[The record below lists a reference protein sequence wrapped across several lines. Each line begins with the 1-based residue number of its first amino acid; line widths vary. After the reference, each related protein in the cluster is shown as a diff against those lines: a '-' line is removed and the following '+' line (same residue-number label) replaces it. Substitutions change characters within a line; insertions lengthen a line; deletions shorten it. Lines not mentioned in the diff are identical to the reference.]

1 MQLPKSG
8 ESDYPKPIE
17 SSPKQV
23 SQGLRDSLK
32 AIDSSA
38 LHRKRSGP
46 VLGSEP
52 PTPQTFSQNVF
63 PGCPTAVQ
71 TALASSPGPDL
82 LNAIAA
88 AEFPL
93 ILVGHEPWLTQ
104 LAGILTIG
112 RAESLFRLKKGGLIW
127 LQGEAEA
134 AGMLTKIVLAP
145 APTLNLLDTQGE
157 LTPRLCYA

>member
-1 MQLPKSG
+1 MQSPKSG
-8 ESDYPKPIE
+8 ESDSPKPIE
-17 SSPKQV
+17 SSLKLA
-23 SQGLRDSLK
+23 SQSSRDSLK

-38 LHRKRSGP
+38 LHRKDLDQSLGASRPYRRPPRRRVPRSVRP
-46 VLGSEP
+46 R
-52 PTPQTFSQNVF
+52 
-63 PGCPTAVQ
+63 C
-71 TALASSPGPDL
+71 SPRSHPRLDRTC

-93 ILVGHEPWLTQ
+93 IVVGHEPWLTQ

-127 LQGEAEA
+127 LQGEAKA

-145 APTLNLLDTQGE
+145 APTLNLLDTQG
-157 LTPRLCYA
+157 